1 MRSLRSITGLALR
14 FGGRRKIAAILVTMA
29 ALFIVIGP
37 VATLARNLVETA
49 IELGE
54 KANSGTLTIPAP
66 PAFLDS
72 LPLIGEQI
80 PMIWKS
86 AATNFTVT
94 LERYDELLK
103 PVRLWIVAQLSTVS
117 FDMLKFFISIVVAGL
132 LLTPGPTLAA
142 GTRLLAKRI
151 LAPRGEEFVTL
162 AGQTIRNVSR
172 GVVGIS
178 ILQAVPIGIALHL
191 AGVPSA
197 GMLAF
202 IIFLLCV
209 IQLGP
214 GLVVV
219 PVLIWTW
226 VSMST
231 GHALLLTAFLVPL
244 SVMDNLLKPILM
256 GRGLTTPTL
265 IIFLGVVG
273 GALSYGTI
281 GLFLGPVV
289 LGVFYDLIV
298 TWIVLGSTPVTEPVG
313 RDLAFGL
320 NDQKQK

>member
-1 MRSLRSITGLALR
+1 
-14 FGGRRKIAAILVTMA
+14 
-29 ALFIVIGP
+29 
-37 VATLARNLVETA
+37 
-49 IELGE
+49 
-54 KANSGTLTIPAP
+54 
-66 PAFLDS
+66 
-72 LPLIGEQI
+72 
-80 PMIWKS
+80 
-86 AATNFTVT
+86 
-94 LERYDELLK
+94 
-103 PVRLWIVAQLSTVS
+103 
-117 FDMLKFFISIVVAGL
+117 
-132 LLTPGPTLAA
+132 
-142 GTRLLAKRI
+142 
-151 LAPRGEEFVTL
+151 
-162 AGQTIRNVSR
+162 
-172 GVVGIS
+172 
-178 ILQAVPIGIALHL
+178 
-191 AGVPSA
+191 
-197 GMLAF
+197 MLAF

-289 LGVFYDLIV
+289 LGA
-298 TWIVLGSTPVTEPVG
+298 VLRPY
-313 RDLAFGL
+313 RDLDRLGL
-320 NDQKQK
+320 NAGHRASRQGFGFWTERSEAKIAL